1 MSSQQTNIII
11 TINYL
16 NSLLNGVILAQK
28 RGVYSFEESGILAEP
43 VKVVSQFIKVHT
55 DNEEQKKQEQVKLEQ
70 AKLEQKNKQNTNVQI
85 PSTIQEEDL
94 TLKNLI

>member
-1 MSSQQTNIII
+1 MSSQQTNITI
-11 TINYL
+11 TINHL
-16 NSLLNGVILAQK
+16 NSLLNGVIIAQK

-55 DNEEQKKQEQVKLEQ
+55 DNEEKKKIQQQEQQDKT
-70 AKLEQKNKQNTNVQI
+70 NKIQVNT
-85 PSTIQEEDL
+85 PSTIIEEDDL

>member
-1 MSSQQTNIII
+1 MSSHKTSIS
-11 TINYL
+11 INHL
-16 NSLLNGVILAQK
+16 DTLLSGVILAQK

-70 AKLEQKNKQNTNVQI
+70 AKLEQDKKTKTQINT
-85 PSTIQEEDL
+85 PSTIIEEDDL